1 MVAEKLIS
9 ITDLKI
15 VSDDDKT
22 LVNSVS
28 FDIQENEILAIVGES
43 GSGKT
48 LTASSILNLLPSRKL
63 RATGGVK
70 LGSTNILALPD
81 SAIRSIRGNR
91 ISMIF
96 QEPLSALNPLHTVY
110 EQISEIIYI
119 HNRTISKKDL
129 YTKVCEMLELVELKD
144 FENRL
149 DSYPHQLS
157 GGQRQRVMIAMA
169 LANNP
174 ELLIADE
181 PTTALDAFTSLKI
194 LKLMKKLQNTLHMSI
209 LLITHDLPAVR
220 MIADRV
226 VVMKDG
232 EIIEVADTETLFSAP
247 HHSYTKFLID
257 SIPTRF
263 DLQEK
268 ENNPILSVSNLNVS
282 VEKNRTI
289 FSFKKHYNHILSD
302 INFSLKP
309 AETLG
314 VIGSSGSGKTTLLM
328 AILGFMKFDGIITL
342 DGQDISNISKRDMK
356 RFRNKIQMVFQDPF
370 SSLNPRMMVRE
381 ILEEAFFAFHAKAEL
396 FSFEARL
403 IEVLKLVELDIRFA
417 ERYPNELSGGQRQRV
432 AIARALIVSPKLI
445 LLDEPTSALDK
456 PIQLSILRLLDKLQ
470 KTQQLSYILVS
481 HDLEVINALSH
492 RVIRLRSGSIIDHGI
507 PDNVLKKFAQD
518 YLLG

>member
-1 MVAEKLIS
+1 MVAEKLIE
-9 ITDLKI
+9 IKDLEVVTD
-15 VSDDDKT
+15 DHKT
-22 LVNSVS
+22 LVRSVS
-28 FDIQENEILAIVGES
+28 FDINKNEILAIVGES

-48 LTASSILNLLPSRKL
+48 LTASSILNLLPSKKL
-63 RATGGVK
+63 KAS
-70 LGSTNILALPD
+70 GSITFDNANILSLANSD
-81 SAIRSIRGNR
+81 IRKIRGNKV
-91 ISMIF
+91 SMIF

-110 EQISEIIYI
+110 QQIAEIIYI
-119 HNRTISKKDL
+119 HNPAITKQEL
-129 YTKVCEMLELVELKD
+129 YKKVCEMLEIVELKD
-144 FENRL
+144 FETRL

-169 LANNP
+169 LANDP

-194 LKLMKKLQNTLHMSI
+194 LKLMKKLGQTLRMSI

-232 EIIEVADTETLFSAP
+232 EIIEVSDTETLFNDP
-247 HHSYTKFLID
+247 KHEYTKFLID
-257 SIPTRF
+257 SIPRRF
-263 DLQEK
+263 ELEEK
-268 ENNPILSVSNLNVS
+268 NDEPILSVSNLQVR
-282 VEKNRTI
+282 VERKRTI

-302 INFSLKP
+302 IQFNLK
-309 AETLG
+309 AGETLG

-328 AILGFMKFDGIITL
+328 TILGFMRFDGSITV
-342 DGQDISNISKRDMK
+342 DGQDISNMSKQELK
-356 RFRNKIQMVFQDPF
+356 NFRSKIQMVFQDPF

-381 ILEEAFFAFHAKAEL
+381 ILEEAFFAFNKSTDL
-396 FSFEARL
+396 FSFEERL
-403 IEVLKLVELDIRFA
+403 KDVLHLVELSPMFA

-456 PIQLSILRLLDKLQ
+456 PIQLAILRLLDKLQ
-470 KTQQLSYILVS
+470 KTHQISYILVS

-492 RVIRLRSGSIIDHGI
+492 RVIRLRSGSIIDSGI
-507 PDNVLKKFAQD
+507 PDKVLKKFAQD
-518 YLLG
+518 YLLS